1 MIKSFSKIS
10 KINGEI
16 SLPGDKSMS
25 HRSLLF
31 SALAE
36 GTSTIKNLL
45 DSEDVQTTREC
56 LQKMGVNIWQEGETY
71 FVEGAG
77 KNGLKEPD
85 EPLYC
90 GNSGTTTRLISG
102 ILAAQNFTTI
112 LTGDDSLS
120 KRPMKRVID
129 PLSKM
134 GCKFESND
142 KQTLPLKII
151 PSGKINPIDFHLK
164 VASAQV
170 KGAVLLAGLHSDEI
184 TSVTE
189 DTLITRDHTE
199 RMLNL
204 SFDEIDG
211 RKITRVSSN
220 DFPKRSDYF
229 VPGDFSTAAFFIVLG
244 LIVPDTK
251 LVLKNVSMNK
261 TRIPLV
267 DVLKKMGGSISLEEK
282 GISNNEPYGDIHI
295 SSSKLRNIQIDK
307 KVIPAII
314 DEIPILSIAGIFAEG
329 DFEIRGA
336 EELRVKESDRIKSIT
351 SNIEKT
357 GLKIKEFDDG
367 FVVTGK
373 MNNHKCTFES
383 FCDHR
388 IAMAFGVLSSLVEQ
402 GGEVNGFECAA
413 VSNPGFLKQLESI
426 KSQ

>member
-1 MIKSFSKIS
+1 MKKQFSKVS
-10 KINGEI
+10 KIRGEI
-16 SLPGDKSMS
+16 SLPGDKSIS

-45 DSEDVQTTREC
+45 ESEDVQTTRQC
-56 LQKMGVNIWQEGETY
+56 LQELGVKIKQKDKTY
-71 FVEGAG
+71 FVEGVG
-77 KNGLKEPD
+77 KNGFKGPKN
-85 EPLYC
+85 PLYC

-102 ILAAQNFTTI
+102 ILAAQNFSTT

-142 KQTLPLKII
+142 KLTLPLKII
-151 PSGKINPIDFHLK
+151 PSGKINSINYHLEI
-164 VASAQV
+164 ASAQV
-170 KGAVLLAGLHSDEI
+170 KGAILLAGLHSGNI

-204 SFDEIDG
+204 HSKEVDG
-211 RKITRVSSN
+211 RKITKVSAAN
-220 DFPKRSDYF
+220 YPKRSEYL

-244 LIVPDTK
+244 LIVPDSN
-251 LVLKNVSMNK
+251 LVLKNVSLNK
-261 TRIPLV
+261 TRIILI
-267 DVLKKMGGSISLEEK
+267 DILKKMGGNIAIEEK
-282 GISNNEPYGDIHI
+282 GQSNNEPYGEIHI
-295 SSSKLRNIQIDK
+295 KNSRLENIEIDK
-307 KVIPAII
+307 KVIPGII
-314 DEIPILSIAGIFAEG
+314 DEIPILSIAGIYAEG

-357 GLKIKEFDDG
+357 GLKTIEFEDG
-367 FVVTGK
+367 FVVSGK
-373 MNNHKCTFES
+373 MSNEKCKFES
-383 FCDHR
+383 YGDHR
-388 IAMAFGVLSSLVEQ
+388 IAMAFSVLSSLIEQ
-402 GGEVNGFECAA
+402 EGEVNDFECAA
-413 VSNPGFLKQLESI
+413 VSNPIFIAQLESI

>member
-1 MIKSFSKIS
+1 MKKSFSKIS

-45 DSEDVQTTREC
+45 DSEDVQTSQEC
-56 LQKMGVNIWQEGETY
+56 LRKLGVKIWQENETY
-71 FVEGAG
+71 FIEGVG
-77 KNGLKEPD
+77 KNGFKEPTK
-85 EPLYC
+85 PLYC

-102 ILAAQNFTTI
+102 ILAAQNFSTV

-120 KRPMKRVID
+120 KRPMKRVIE
-129 PLSKM
+129 PLTQM
-134 GCKFESND
+134 GCNFESNE
-142 KQTLPLKII
+142 KQTLPLRII
-151 PSGKINPIDFHLK
+151 PSGKINPIDYHLK

-170 KGAVLLAGLHSDEI
+170 KGAILLAGLHSEYI

-204 SFDEIDG
+204 SFEEANG
-211 RKITRVSSN
+211 RKITKISSAN
-220 DFPKRSDYF
+220 YPKRSDYF
-229 VPGDFSTAAFFIVLG
+229 VPGDFSTAAFFIVPG
-244 LIVPDTK
+244 LIVPNTN
-251 LVLKNVSMNK
+251 LVLKNVSLNK

-267 DVLKKMGGSISLEEK
+267 DILKEMGGKITIEK
-282 GISNNEPYGDIHI
+282 TGETNNEPYGNIHI
-295 SSSKLRNIQIDK
+295 SGSKLKNIQIDK
-307 KVIPAII
+307 KIIPAII

-357 GLKIKEFDDG
+357 GLKLKE
-367 FVVTGK
+367 
-373 MNNHKCTFES
+373 
-383 FCDHR
+383 
-388 IAMAFGVLSSLVEQ
+388 
-402 GGEVNGFECAA
+402 
-413 VSNPGFLKQLESI
+413 P
-426 KSQ
+426 